1 MAVYI
6 ALVKGVNVGGR
17 NRLAMADLRA
27 AVAAIGASAVRT
39 YLQSGNAVFTID
51 AGEPVALAGALEAA
65 LAARS
70 LGCGGVVVLSRE
82 RLAAA
87 IADNP
92 FPDESDPTRL
102 HLLFRR
108 EPVGPLEQEAIARLV
123 QRSAERGRL
132 DEVVVAGDTLYLHTP
147 TAMASSVLGAGLTS
161 LAALGVTTAR
171 NYRTASALLALA
183 RD

>member
-1 MAVYI
+1 MAVCI

-27 AVAAIGASAVRT
+27 AVADIGASAART
-39 YLQSGNAVFTID
+39 YLQSGNVVFTID
-51 AGEPVALAGALEAA
+51 AGEAVALAGALEAA

-87 IADNP
+87 IAANP
-92 FPDESDPTRL
+92 FPDEPDPTRL

-108 EPVGPLEQEAIARLV
+108 EPVGPVEQEAIARLAR
-123 QRSAERGRL
+123 RSAQRGL
-132 DEVVVAGDTLYLHTP
+132 ADEVVLAGDTWYLHTP
-147 TAMASSVLGAGLTS
+147 TGMANSVLGAGLTS
-161 LAALGVTTAR
+161 LATLGVTTAR
-171 NYRTASALLALA
+171 NFRTASALLALA
-183 RD
+183 SG